1 MKLDPSRDLTNAA
14 YQASSFA
21 IALERMNAL
30 ESNRR
35 RKRLLKVIAM
45 SLIGLSFL
53 WVML

>member
-1 MKLDPSRDLTNAA
+1 MKLDPSRDLTNVA

-21 IALERMNAL
+21 IALERMNT
-30 ESNRR
+30 ESSRR